1 MCAWPRALAA
11 DGSPVVLN
19 ALAGPTQRT
28 TEKLFTPRLLHDYGG
43 LYFPKTDEAIVFRF
57 DPRAVPFVGLWIC
70 QGARPADRT
79 GHFTVAWEPC
89 NGRPDSLA
97 EAIARNQCPELLP
110 HTVHDW
116 ALRIEIHQ
124 GDGESAIPKGKS

>member
-1 MCAWPRALAA
+1 M
-11 DGSPVVLN
+11 
-19 ALAGPTQRT
+19 
-28 TEKLFTPRLLHDYGG
+28 YGYCG

-57 DPRAVPFVGLWIC
+57 GPRAVPFVGLWIC
-70 QGARPADRT
+70 QGAWPADRT
-79 GHFTVAWEPC
+79 GHFTVALEPC